1 MTAIRRMEAEPGN
14 ASHQKLK
21 DRADELRARRF
32 QRKPDWLSAD
42 VLTEACSLAC
52 VAARQTLGHGLDD
65 VQLLAGL
72 AMARGSVAE
81 MATGEGKTFT
91 AAIPAFI
98 HSLSGRGVHVNT
110 SNEYLSHRDCEQL
123 QPLFEFLDTSCAD
136 IRTQQEPA
144 DKAAAYRCDI
154 TYGAGAEFGF
164 DYQRDQN
171 TLRQT
176 PETRL
181 GADLLGLLRG
191 HEQVLQPTFQ
201 RGLSVAIVDKIDNV
215 LIDHAGSSLL
225 LCG

>member
-136 IRTQQEPA
+136 IRSQQEPA
-144 DKAAAYRCDI
+144 DKTAAYRCDI
-154 TYGAGAEFGF
+154 TYGAEFGF
-164 DYQRDQN
+164 DYQRDQI

>member
-1 MTAIRRMEAEPGN
+1 MSTPRIQTA
-14 ASHQKLK
+14 S
-21 DRADELRARRF
+21 
-32 QRKPDWLSAD
+32 
-42 VLTEACSLAC
+42 T
-52 VAARQTLGHGLDD
+52 
-65 VQLLAGL
+65 
-72 AMARGSVAE
+72 
-81 MATGEGKTFT
+81 
-91 AAIPAFI
+91 
-98 HSLSGRGVHVNT
+98 
-110 SNEYLSHRDCEQL
+110 SHRRSSFSIL
-123 QPLFEFLDTSCAD
+123 LCAD
-136 IRTQQEPA
+136 IRSQQGPA
-144 DKAAAYRCDI
+144 DKTAAYRCDI
-154 TYGAGAEFGF
+154 TYGAEFGF